1 MQKICDKCG
10 KNEAEIS
17 YTETVNGKT
26 RKMDL
31 CESCGKEIIDE
42 RELFLDSF
50 FNLNPFREVD
60 VMFDNMFTN
69 LGLEKP
75 KTTTPR
81 QTQIQPQ
88 APKLQVKKVPKTVVK
103 PTTKQLENPKE
114 KILLKLKDEVDS
126 LKREEGIAVMLQD
139 YSKAAQ
145 IKKKR
150 EKLQKEAEKI
160 INS

>member
-10 KNEAEIS
+10 KNPAEIS

-60 VMFDNMFTN
+60 VMFDNMFLN

-75 KTTTPR
+75 KT
-81 QTQIQPQ
+81 
-88 APKLQVKKVPKTVVK
+88 PKIQVKKVLKPTVK

-139 YSKAAQ
+139 YSKAAE

-150 EKLQKEAEKI
+150 EKSQKEAEKI